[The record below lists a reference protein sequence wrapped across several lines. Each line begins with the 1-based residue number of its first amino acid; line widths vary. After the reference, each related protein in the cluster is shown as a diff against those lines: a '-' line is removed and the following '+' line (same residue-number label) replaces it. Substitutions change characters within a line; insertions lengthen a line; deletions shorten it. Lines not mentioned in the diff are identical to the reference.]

1 MITIIIIIKKSY
13 DQIIPGREVE
23 CFETRTCMSC
33 RVPVDAV
40 PVIVLIIMIITIYH
54 HYHYD
59 DHGDYDDLPVGGC
72 PGWVVVRVI
81 QPVC

>member
-1 MITIIIIIKKSY
+1 M
-13 DQIIPGREVE
+13 
-23 CFETRTCMSC
+23 
-33 RVPVDAV
+33 DAV
-40 PVIVLIIMIITIYH
+40 PVMVLVIMIITIYH
-54 HYHYD
+54 HYHDYHYD